1 LVFKLTKL
9 NKMKTKEFQK
19 ILLDTSEHLKK
30 DYLSRFNAKIMRFEA
45 LYNYLSKFISVEDKN
60 TLTSDIYS
68 TFITLFLEK
77 ESANFPPNSPI
88 NSILTF
94 FEVNTNKIQVLID
107 EFNAID
113 FEETI
118 NYNEPILQEKDFGIY
133 TQNEEQNFLFFRL
146 QNIITEISKLE
157 ALNKVVY
164 KAPLTQAFNF
174 MLHYDLTT
182 QTLKPN
188 ASYILG
194 TMRGI

>member
-1 LVFKLTKL
+1 
-9 NKMKTKEFQK
+9 MKTKEFQK

-30 DYLSRFNAKIMRFEA
+30 DYLSRFNAKIMRYEA
-45 LYNYLSKFISVEDKN
+45 LYSYLSKFISIEDKN

-68 TFITLFLEK
+68 TFISLFLAK
-77 ESANFPPNSPI
+77 ESANFPPNAPI

-118 NYNEPILQEKDFGIY
+118 DYNAPILQEKDFGIY

>member
-1 LVFKLTKL
+1 
-9 NKMKTKEFQK
+9 MKTKEFQK

-30 DYLSRFNAKIMRFEA
+30 DYISRFNAKIMRFEA

-68 TFITLFLEK
+68 TFISLFLEK

-133 TQNEEQNFLFFRL
+133 TQNEEQNNLFFRL

>member
-1 LVFKLTKL
+1 
-9 NKMKTKEFQK
+9 MKTKEFQK
-19 ILLDTSEHLKK
+19 ILIDTSEHLKK
-30 DYLSRFNAKIMRFEA
+30 DYISRFNAKIMRFEA
-45 LYNYLSKFISVEDKN
+45 LYSYLSKFISIEDKN
-60 TLTSDIYS
+60 VLTNDIYS

-94 FEVNTNKIQVLID
+94 FEINTNKIQVLID

-118 NYNEPILQEKDFGIY
+118 NFNAPILEEKDFGIY

-146 QNIITEISKLE
+146 KNIITEISKLE
-157 ALNKVVY
+157 AINKIVY

-182 QTLKPN
+182 QKLKPN

>member
-1 LVFKLTKL
+1 
-9 NKMKTKEFQK
+9 MKTKEFQK

-30 DYLSRFNAKIMRFEA
+30 DYLSRFNAKIMRYEA
-45 LYNYLSKFISVEDKN
+45 LYSYLSKFISIEDKN

-77 ESANFPPNSPI
+77 ESANFPPNAPI

-118 NYNEPILQEKDFGIY
+118 DYNAPILQEKDFGIY
-133 TQNEEQNFLFFRL
+133 TQNEAQNNLFFRL

-157 ALNKVVY
+157 ALNKTIL
-164 KAPLTQAFNF
+164 KAPLVQAFQQ
-174 MLHYDLTT
+174 MLQYDFLT
-182 QTLKPN
+182 QQLKPN
-188 ASYILG
+188 SNFILG
-194 TMRGI
+194 TMRGM

>member
-1 LVFKLTKL
+1 
-9 NKMKTKEFQK
+9 
-19 ILLDTSEHLKK
+19 
-30 DYLSRFNAKIMRFEA
+30 
-45 LYNYLSKFISVEDKN
+45 
-60 TLTSDIYS
+60 
-68 TFITLFLEK
+68 LFLEK
-77 ESANFPPNSPI
+77 ESANFPPNAPI

-113 FEETI
+113 FEENI
-118 NYNEPILQEKDFGIY
+118 NFNEPILQEKDFGIY

>member
-1 LVFKLTKL
+1 
-9 NKMKTKEFQK
+9 MKTKEFQK

-113 FEETI
+113 FEENI
-118 NYNEPILQEKDFGIY
+118 NFNEPILQEKDFGIY
-133 TQNEEQNFLFFRL
+133 TQTEEQNFLFFRL

-164 KAPLTQAFNF
+164 KGPLTQAFNF

>member
-1 LVFKLTKL
+1 
-9 NKMKTKEFQK
+9 
-19 ILLDTSEHLKK
+19 
-30 DYLSRFNAKIMRFEA
+30 MRYEA
-45 LYNYLSKFISVEDKN
+45 LYSYLSKFISIEDKN

-77 ESANFPPNSPI
+77 ESANFPPNAPI

-133 TQNEEQNFLFFRL
+133 TQTEEQNFLFFRL

-157 ALNKVVY
+157 ALNKIIY

>member
-1 LVFKLTKL
+1 
-9 NKMKTKEFQK
+9 MKTKEFQK

-30 DYLSRFNAKIMRFEA
+30 DYLSRFNAKIMRYEA
-45 LYNYLSKFISVEDKN
+45 LYSYLSKFISIEDKN

-88 NSILTF
+88 NSMLNF

-118 NYNEPILQEKDFGIY
+118 DYNAPILQEKDFGIY
-133 TQNEEQNFLFFRL
+133 TQTEEQNNLFFRL

>member
-1 LVFKLTKL
+1 
-9 NKMKTKEFQK
+9 MKTKEFQK
-19 ILLDTSEHLKK
+19 ILIDTSEHLKK
-30 DYLSRFNAKIMRFEA
+30 DYISRFNAKIKAFEG
-45 LYNYLSKFISVEDKN
+45 LYSYLSKFISIEDKN
-60 TLTSDIYS
+60 VLTNDSYS
-68 TFITLFLEK
+68 TFISLFLAK

-94 FEVNTNKIQVLID
+94 FEINTNKIQVLID

-118 NYNEPILQEKDFGIY
+118 NFNAPILEEKDFGIY

-157 ALNKVVY
+157 AINKIVY

-174 MLHYDLTT
+174 MLHYDLNT
-182 QTLKPN
+182 QKLKPN

>member
-1 LVFKLTKL
+1 
-9 NKMKTKEFQK
+9 MKTKEFQK

-30 DYLSRFNAKIMRFEA
+30 DYLSRFNAKIMRYEA
-45 LYNYLSKFISVEDKN
+45 LYSYLSKFISIEDKN

-68 TFITLFLEK
+68 TFISLFLAK
-77 ESANFPPNSPI
+77 ESANFPPNAPI

-118 NYNEPILQEKDFGIY
+118 DYNAPILQEKDFGIY
-133 TQNEEQNFLFFRL
+133 TQTEEQNFLFFRL

>member
-1 LVFKLTKL
+1 
-9 NKMKTKEFQK
+9 MKTKEFQK

-30 DYLSRFNAKIMRFEA
+30 DYISRFNAKIMRFEA
-45 LYNYLSKFISVEDKN
+45 LYSYLSKFISIEDKN
-60 TLTSDIYS
+60 VLTNDIYS

-94 FEVNTNKIQVLID
+94 FEINTNKIQSLID
-107 EFNAID
+107 DFNAID

-118 NYNEPILQEKDFGIY
+118 NFNAPILEEKDFGIY

-157 ALNKVVY
+157 AINKIVY

-174 MLHYDLTT
+174 MLHYDLNT

>member
-30 DYLSRFNAKIMRFEA
+30 DYISRFNAKIMRFEA

-118 NYNEPILQEKDFGIY
+118 DYNAPILQEKDFGIY
-133 TQNEEQNFLFFRL
+133 TQNEAQNNLFFRL

>member
-1 LVFKLTKL
+1 
-9 NKMKTKEFQK
+9 MKTKEFQK
-19 ILLDTSEHLKK
+19 ILIDTSEHLKK
-30 DYLSRFNAKIMRFEA
+30 DYISRFNAKIMRFEA
-45 LYNYLSKFISVEDKN
+45 LYSYLSKFISVEDKN
-60 TLTSDIYS
+60 VLTNDIYS

-94 FEVNTNKIQVLID
+94 FEINTNKIQVLID

-118 NYNEPILQEKDFGIY
+118 NFNEPILEEKDFGIY

-157 ALNKVVY
+157 AINKIVY

>member
-1 LVFKLTKL
+1 
-9 NKMKTKEFQK
+9 MKTKEFQK

-30 DYLSRFNAKIMRFEA
+30 DYISRFNAKIMRFEA
-45 LYNYLSKFISVEDKN
+45 LYSYLSKFISVEDKN
-60 TLTSDIYS
+60 VLTNDIYS
-68 TFITLFLEK
+68 TFISLFLAK

-94 FEVNTNKIQVLID
+94 FEINTNKIQVLID

-118 NYNEPILQEKDFGIY
+118 NFNAPILEEKDFGIY

-157 ALNKVVY
+157 AINKIVY

>member
-1 LVFKLTKL
+1 MATKSLKLI
-9 NKMKTKEFQK
+9 KMKDNKFTPIK
-19 ILLDTSEHLKK
+19 ISENHEQQRQYTNL
-30 DYLSRFNAKIMRFEA
+30 FNDKIKRFEA

-68 TFITLFLEK
+68 TFISLFLEK

-133 TQNEEQNFLFFRL
+133 TQNEEQNNLFFRL

>member
-1 LVFKLTKL
+1 MATKSLKLI
-9 NKMKTKEFQK
+9 KMKDNKFTPIK
-19 ILLDTSEHLKK
+19 ISENHEQQRQYTNLFNDKIK
-30 DYLSRFNAKIMRFEA
+30 RFDA

-68 TFITLFLEK
+68 TFISLFLEK

-133 TQNEEQNFLFFRL
+133 TQNEEQNNLFFRL

>member
-1 LVFKLTKL
+1 
-9 NKMKTKEFQK
+9 MKKKEFQK
-19 ILLDTSEHLKK
+19 ILIDTSEHLKK
-30 DYLSRFNAKIMRFEA
+30 DYISRFNAKIMRYEA
-45 LYNYLSKFISVEDKN
+45 LYSYLSKFISVEDKN
-60 TLTSDIYS
+60 VLTNDIYS
-68 TFITLFLEK
+68 TFISLFLAK

-94 FEVNTNKIQVLID
+94 FEINTNKIQVLID

-118 NYNEPILQEKDFGIY
+118 NFNAPILEEKDFGIY

-174 MLHYDLTT
+174 MLHYDLNT

-188 ASYILG
+188 AHYILG
-194 TMRGI
+194 QMRGM